1 MTQRHSIPVWAAL
14 LGSGVAGSFVALQSR
29 VNGGLSQALGDA
41 YVTAAVSF
49 GSGLLILVVVLLLS
63 RRGRTGF
70 GRVRAEIRSR
80 HLPWWALTG
89 GACGA
94 FFVLGQGI
102 AASVIGVALF
112 TVGVVA
118 GQVVS
123 GLILDR
129 IGLGPGGRV
138 EPTIQRLVGTV
149 LAIVAVA
156 LSVLADF
163 DGADGRSA
171 RLWLIV
177 VPVVAGLLVSWQSA
191 VNGLVRAAAQSAI
204 TSTFI
209 NFVVGTSILVV
220 AAAISVAL
228 NGWPPAWPDDP
239 LLYIGGAIGAVFIGI
254 AVLLV
259 RTAGVLLLSMSNVA
273 GQLVAAVAFE
283 TWLPLANGVTGWLL
297 AGAAVA
303 LLAVTIAAVP
313 GRPVGGIRLRARSG
327 GA

>member
-1 MTQRHSIPVWAAL
+1 MWAAL
-14 LGSGVAGSFVALQSR
+14 LGSGLTGALVALQSR
-29 VNGGLSQALGDA
+29 INGGLSQSLGDA
-41 YVTAAVSF
+41 YIAAAVSF
-49 GSGLLILVVVLLLS
+49 GSGLLILAVAVLLS
-63 RRGRTGF
+63 ARARAGF

-80 HLPWWALTG
+80 RLPWWTLAG

-94 FFVLGQGI
+94 FFVVGQGI

-118 GQVVS
+118 GQVLS

-138 EPTIQRLVGTV
+138 DPTIQRIVGTV
-149 LAIVAVA
+149 LAIAAV
-156 LSVLADF
+156 LLAVQADL
-163 DGADGRSA
+163 GEVDGRSG

-177 VPVVAGLLVSWQSA
+177 VPIVAGVLVAWQSA
-191 VNGLVRAAAQSAI
+191 VNGILRAATYSSI
-204 TSTFI
+204 TPAFI
-209 NFVVGTSILVV
+209 SFAVGTAVLVV
-220 AAAISVAL
+220 AVAVSVTV
-228 NGWPPAWPDDP
+228 NGWPEAWPADP
-239 LLYIGGAIGAVFIGI
+239 LLYIGGAIGALFVAV

-259 RTAGVLLLSMSNVA
+259 RTAGVLLLSMSSVA
-273 GQLVAAVAFE
+273 GQLLAAVAFDI
-283 TWLPLANGVTGWLL
+283 WLPLGSGVTGWLL

-313 GRPVGGIRLRARSG
+313 GRPVGRIRARARSG